1 MRRFTFVA
9 AAVFFITMGGVLAVE
24 SMAGCV
30 YTSDSNIVQSSGNDV
45 TTYGDSAC
53 PRKAAAPAPVV
64 APKVMGQAV
73 KPTPAPM
80 PERAPAPAPAP
91 VEKSIMETITLD
103 VTFDTAKSTVKPGSY
118 PEIEKFASY
127 LKSFPNVKAEIQGHT
142 DNTGTAAANVTLSQN
157 RANAVMDLLI
167 TKYNIDASRLSAK
180 GYGQEKPIATN
191 ATAAG
196 RAQNRR
202 VEAVIMK

>member
-53 PRKAAAPAPVV
+53 PRKAAVPAPVV
-64 APKVMGQAV
+64 APKVVEQAV
-73 KPTPAPM
+73 KPT
-80 PERAPAPAPAP
+80 PAPAPAP